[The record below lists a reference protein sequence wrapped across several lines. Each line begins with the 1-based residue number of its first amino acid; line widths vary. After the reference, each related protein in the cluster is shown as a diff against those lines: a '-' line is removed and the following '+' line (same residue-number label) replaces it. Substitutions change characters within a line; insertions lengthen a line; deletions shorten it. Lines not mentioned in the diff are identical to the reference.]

1 LDPTLPDPLQG
12 ICRRPFSPLKPA
24 KSGIASLPAIEE
36 DFMHGK
42 QERIFTGVS
51 MGLFILMM
59 GVVLMW
65 NFNPKASAAG
75 KSGNRAP
82 GQQGWRLLDPVRYEN
97 LTIFPVVSPQDAD
110 TSDFATLDDALASGD
125 AVVTEQGNYIR
136 RTRDG
141 VAEPRPY
148 GSAQVNQLVL
158 VNRGKRPLVL
168 LAGEVVSGGKQDRII
183 GKDRIVPVG
192 APPLPLDVFCVEH
205 GRWTGGSDKFAGAK
219 MMAHPSVREKAA
231 VDADQAQVWAAVR
244 GQAPMTSSVAIS
256 GGATAGARAG
266 ASAPGP
272 PPKIS
277 ADDTAAVIASTAPTE
292 SYSRIYQSA
301 RVGRSVES
309 FAEQVQR
316 RFDRA
321 TSGLKGERVVGVVV
335 AFGGEVAWSDAFA
348 SSQLF
353 EIYWPKLL
361 RSYVVEALTRTATQ
375 ENASLEDARDF
386 LRPATG
392 HYREETEPGVYRW
405 RESTEGKSAQI
416 ELEAL
421 APKPMT
427 LHWLKV
433 LRAN

>member
-1 LDPTLPDPLQG
+1 MREKQQRLFL
-12 ICRRPFSPLKPA
+12 S
-24 KSGIASLPAIEE
+24 AS
-36 DFMHGK
+36 
-42 QERIFTGVS
+42 T
-51 MGLFILMM
+51 GLFILIM

-65 NFNPKASAAG
+65 NFNSKASAAG
-75 KSGNRAP
+75 SGGNRGP

-97 LTIFPVVSPQDAD
+97 LTIFPVVTSQDAD

-125 AVVTEQGNYIR
+125 AVVSEQGNYIR
-136 RTRDG
+136 RSRDG
-141 VAEPRPY
+141 AAQPQAY

-183 GKDRIVPVG
+183 GKDRIVPAG
-192 APPLPLDVFCVEH
+192 APPLPLDVFCVER

-231 VDADQAQVWAAVR
+231 VDESQAQVWAAVR
-244 GQAPMTSSVAIS
+244 GQAAMSSNMEVS
-256 GGATAGARAG
+256 HGGAAAGAGRAT
-266 ASAPGP
+266 APTATP
-272 PPKIS
+272 PVIS
-277 ADDTAAVIASTAPTE
+277 SSQTAEVIASVAPTE
-292 SYSRIYQSA
+292 SYSRIYKSS
-301 RVGRSVES
+301 RVGNSVES
-309 FAEQVQR
+309 FAEQLQR
-316 RFDRA
+316 RFERE

-361 RSYVVEALTRTATQ
+361 RSYVVEALTRTASQ
-375 ENASLEDARDF
+375 ENASLEDAREF

-405 RESTEGKSAQI
+405 RESTEGASAQI

>member
-1 LDPTLPDPLQG
+1 MQ
-12 ICRRPFSPLKPA
+12 
-24 KSGIASLPAIEE
+24 
-36 DFMHGK
+36 GK
-42 QERIFTGVS
+42 QEKVFQAVS
-51 MGLFILMM
+51 AGLLILMM
-59 GVVLMW
+59 GVLLMW
-65 NFNPKASAAG
+65 NWNQRASASG
-75 KSGNRAP
+75 KSGIPAS

-97 LTIFPVVSPQDAD
+97 LTIFPVVSSQDAD

-125 AVVTEQGNYIR
+125 AVVTEQGNYMR
-136 RTRDG
+136 RTREG
-141 VAEPRPY
+141 VMEQRPV
-148 GSAQVNQLVL
+148 GGAQVNQLVL
-158 VNRGKRPLVL
+158 VNRGKKPLVL
-168 LAGEVVSGGKQDRII
+168 LAGEVISGGKQDRII
-183 GKDRIVPVG
+183 GKDRIVPPG

-205 GRWTGGSDKFAGAK
+205 GRWTDGSAKFAGAK

-231 VDADQAQVWAAVR
+231 VDQDQSQVWAAVR
-244 GQAPMTSSVAIS
+244 GQAGMSSNVETSR
-256 GGATAGARAG
+256 GATAGGRAG
-266 ASAPGP
+266 APASP
-272 PPKIS
+272 PPVLS
-277 ADDTAAVIASTAPTE
+277 SSQMTAVIASDAPTE
-292 SYSRIYQSA
+292 SYKRIYESP
-301 RVGRSVES
+301 RVGSSVES

-316 RFDRA
+316 RFERA

-361 RSYVVEALTRTATQ
+361 RSYVFEALTRAATK

-386 LRPATG
+386 MHPATG
-392 HYREETEPGVYRW
+392 RYREETEPGVYRW

>member
-1 LDPTLPDPLQG
+1 LKAAKGGIVPL
-12 ICRRPFSPLKPA
+12 R
-24 KSGIASLPAIEE
+24 AIEE
-36 DFMHGK
+36 DVMQVK
-42 QERIFTGVS
+42 QEKHFLGVS
-51 MGLFILMM
+51 ASLLILIA
-59 GVVLMW
+59 GVLLMW
-65 NFNPKASAAG
+65 NFNPNASAAG
-75 KSGNRAP
+75 KTGKPAP
-82 GQQGWRLLDPVRYEN
+82 GPQGWRLLDPIRYEN
-97 LTIFPVVSPQDAD
+97 LTIFAVVSSQNAD

-141 VAEPRPY
+141 VVDSRPY

-183 GKDRIVPVG
+183 GKDRIVPAG

-205 GRWTGGSDKFAGAK
+205 GRWTDGSAKFAGAK
-219 MMAHPSVREKAA
+219 MMAHPTVREKAA
-231 VDADQAQVWAAVR
+231 LDHSQAQVWAAVR
-244 GQAPMTSSVAIS
+244 GQAAMSSNSENSRGAAT
-256 GGATAGARAG
+256 GGRAG
-266 ASAPGP
+266 SAGGTSAGTVSSPPPVLSPRAMADTIASA
-272 PPKIS
+272 
-277 ADDTAAVIASTAPTE
+277 APTE
-292 SYSRIYQSA
+292 SYKQIYESP
-301 RVGRSVES
+301 RVSSSIES
-309 FAEQVQR
+309 FAEQVER

-321 TSGLKGERVVGVVV
+321 TSGLKGEHVVGVIV

-361 RSYVVEALTRTATQ
+361 RSYVVEALTRTATK
-375 ENASLEDARDF
+375 EDASLEDARDF
-386 LRPATG
+386 LRPAAG
-392 HYREETEPGVYRW
+392 HFREETEPGVYRW
-405 RESTEGKSAQI
+405 RESTAGKIAQI

-433 LRAN
+433 LRAS